1 VTTGRRWFG
10 VPAALLLGGA
20 VASAPAAQAAKPAVQ
35 GWWRSST
42 NVLGVDVTALLDPS
56 TVDVPAD
63 GLLVAGGT
71 SATQP
76 QAIAAV
82 AYTVHGSIAGPLRLV
97 PHAATAT
104 VPGSGAMACPLDNP
118 TFKPAHGGLIADA
131 PKYDCLGAVT
141 AKVDADGAYVF
152 DVSTLVRGDAVAVAI
167 LPTTQTSRIVFASP
181 GDDSLPVK
189 TETAAP
195 LTAAPADTAVTG
207 TTGDSGLAAMTP
219 TGSVLGAVTTAPS
232 TAAAS
237 AAPAVSATTP
247 AAVAPIGATAAPA
260 RRGSE
265 TRAFVLLAIAVAAG
279 VAWLVAGLPRRRSA
293 IAS

>member
-1 VTTGRRWFG
+1 MITGRRWLL
-10 VPAALLLGGA
+10 VAAVLLLGAA
-20 VASAPAAQAAKPAVQ
+20 VASAAPAQAAKPTVQ
-35 GWWRSST
+35 GWWRSSI
-42 NVLGVDVTALLDPS
+42 NVLGVDLTALLDPS

-63 GLLVAGGT
+63 GLLVSGGT

-82 AYTVHGSIAGPLRLV
+82 AYTVDGSVAGPLRLV

-118 TFKPAHGGLIADA
+118 TFKPAQGGLIADA

-167 LPTTQTSRIVFASP
+167 LPTSQTSRIVFASP

-189 TETAAP
+189 AETAAP
-195 LTAAPADTAVTG
+195 SAPAPADTAAAGSVL
-207 TTGDSGLAAMTP
+207 DPLASLRP
-219 TGSVLGAVTTAPS
+219 SGSVLGAVTTAPS
-232 TAAAS
+232 TPAAAPAPAAS
-237 AAPAVSATTP
+237 ASTP
-247 AAVAPIGATAAPA
+247 AAVAPIGASATTPGN
-260 RRGSE
+260 GSAG
-265 TRAFVLLAIAVAAG
+265 RAFFLLAIAAAAG
-279 VAWLVAGLPRRRSA
+279 VAWVVAGRPRRRSA
-293 IAS
+293 SVS